1 MGRFG
6 AFMGSTVAFCGSVA
20 FMPLLAVPTL
30 GLSLYTA
37 QKLLNETMY
46 KSYKDLAFIVRKK
59 GPNMKIYQDAV
70 RPDLFREIQKL
81 DSREKLG
88 FLQLQALVG
97 LTKFD
102 GLDKNGNPITLE
114 TDSHGPIRKAFQ
126 TLAELGYLQNYE
138 ESYLKQS
145 RLIAPK
151 LAFANTDIRKK
162 VDIYNMKF
170 QKADREIDFEDE
182 KLRRMFPMVFAKRG
196 LIAKRG
202 YNITK
207 DENGAYTIEYPK
219 KKDSVKDKEPELPKE
234 ETIRDRVKSGISEK
248 AQSEFV
254 KEFLERQENEPKKPI
269 DNDLSK

>member
-1 MGRFG
+1 
-6 AFMGSTVAFCGSVA
+6 MGSTVALCGSMA
-20 FMPLLAVPTL
+20 FMPALALPML

-37 QKLLNETMY
+37 QKFLNETMY
-46 KSYKDLAFIVRKK
+46 TSYKDLAFIVRKK
-59 GPNMKIYQDAV
+59 GQNMKIYQDAV

-102 GLDKNGNPITLE
+102 GLNKNGNPITLE

-138 ESYLKQS
+138 ESHLKQS
-145 RLIAPK
+145 RLIIPK

-170 QKADREIDFEDE
+170 QRTDKEIDFEDE

-196 LIAKRG
+196 LIAKKG
-202 YNITK
+202 YNITR
-207 DENGAYTIEYPK
+207 DENGAYTIEYHK
-219 KKDSVKDKEPELPKE
+219 KKDSVKTEEPELPQE
-234 ETIRDRVKSGISEK
+234 ETIRDRVKADISEK
-248 AQSEFV
+248 AQNEFV
-254 KEFLERQENEPKKPI
+254 KEFLGRQESEHNESKN
-269 DNDLSK
+269 NDLSK